1 MCVWWCFLLLLC
13 VFCFKQKTAYE
24 MRISDWSSDVCSS
37 DLADTAPAE
46 AIVGRVGGEEF
57 AVLLPAAHLSD
68 GRLYA
73 EAVRNAFAAIELP
86 NLGIDYRVSASF
98 GVAQWMPPESLSD
111 LLHRADTA
119 LYRAKAG
126 GRSEEHTS
134 ELQSLMRISYAVF
147 CLKKKKKKRKP

>member
-1 MCVWWCFLLLLC
+1 MVLIAADLDH
-13 VFCFKQKTAYE
+13 FKQINDNFGHAAGDGVIA
-24 MRISDWSSDVCSS
+24 RFAAV
-37 DLADTAPAE
+37 LADTAPAE

-86 NLGIDYRVSASF
+86 NLGIDYRVTASF

-111 LLHRADTA
+111 LLHRAAPA

-126 GRSEEHTS
+126 GR
-134 ELQSLMRISYAVF
+134 
-147 CLKKKKKKRKP
+147 KRVRAAMGERSSTTTFGGK